1 MKKEQLKKLY
11 IESKKKDMEDENFPR
26 IMREQLRDV
35 LSGFGFEVDCFG
47 AIENLGTKKEK
58 ILINSTTVL
67 LRRGR
72 ELYMTRR
79 INALIDFIFSP
90 NPDENALFD
99 IIYNRV

>member
-1 MKKEQLKKLY
+1 MKSEQLKKLY
-11 IESKKKDMEDENFPR
+11 TESKKSEDNEHFIR
-26 IMREQLRDV
+26 IMKKQLQDV
-35 LSGFGFEVDCFG
+35 LSGLGFEVDCV
-47 AIENLGTKKEK
+47 AEIVNLGTKKKK
-58 ILINSTTVL
+58 ILLNTTTVL

-79 INALIDFIFSP
+79 INALIDFIFSQ